1 MGDRVAK
8 ERQGFVV
15 YHSVR
20 EPLKELTDEQC
31 GRLFRALLDYS
42 ERGIIPS
49 LGDPATQMAF
59 AFMRAK
65 VDEGIAEY
73 ERARNQRS
81 DAGKASA
88 EKRKNLRLLN
98 GVERR

>member
-1 MGDRVAK
+1 MAK